1 MKYLQAFNGYNFM
14 KKYVFIFLISFPL
27 FADYSSHPEAESVIK
42 ELTDIH
48 GFEKSYVINILS
60 DAKKQQKI
68 IDSISKP
75 AEFTWTWDRYK
86 KLFIEQNRILNGRIF
101 IQDNIQTFKKV
112 EKEFG
117 VPKEVIT
124 AIIGVETR
132 YGKIQ
137 GSYRVI
143 DSLTTLGF
151 DYPRRAKFFRSELI
165 KFFLLTRENNL
176 DILEVKGSYA
186 GAMGYGQFI
195 SSSYRAYAIDYDEDG
210 YADLFGSVD
219 DAIGSVANY
228 LKIHGW
234 KRNGDIVQKVDLNNV
249 RKPYRNNEES
259 NKFIPLM
266 FSEGVDES
274 YIVKDGDTLL
284 EIAIANSMNIKELM
298 LLNSISNQN
307 FIKTGQKL
315 LLKKKK
321 DIYFIGDDNFIAIT
335 KYNISHFYAMAVYY
349 LSKELKI

>member
-1 MKYLQAFNGYNFM
+1 M
-14 KKYVFIFLISFPL
+14 KKYILTLLISFPL
-27 FADYSSHPEAESVIK
+27 LADYSSHPEAESVIK
-42 ELTDIH
+42 ELTEEHSFD
-48 GFEKSYVINILS
+48 KSYVLKILS
-60 DAKKQQKI
+60 NAKKQQKI
-68 IDSISKP
+68 IDSISTP

-86 KLFIEQNRILNGRIF
+86 KLFIEEKRILNGKKF
-101 IQDNIQTFKKV
+101 IQDNIQTFLRV
-112 EKEFG
+112 EDEFG

-132 YGKIQ
+132 YGRIQ

-165 KFFLLTRENNL
+165 KFFLLTRENDL

-195 SSSYRAYAIDYDEDG
+195 SSSYRAYAIDYDGDG
-210 YADLFGSVD
+210 YADLFNSVE

-228 LKIHGW
+228 LKVHGW
-234 KRNGDIVQKVDLNNV
+234 KRNGDIVQKINLNNV

-266 FSEGVDES
+266 FSEGTNET
-274 YIVKDGDTLL
+274 YEVKEGDSLL
-284 EIAIANSMNIKELM
+284 EIAITNNINLKELM
-298 LLNSISNQN
+298 LLNNISNQN

-315 LLKKKK
+315 VLNSKK
-321 DIYFIGDDNFIAIT
+321 DVYFIGDDNFIAIT